1 MSYLVEVHFSAT
13 STQSVED
20 KLKRVILHDLE
31 HGKQGKSRE
40 SDEKWRLRPWQVAT
54 GAAGLFIAMFRLGR
68 TRQNA
73 ASPGRLRTARERI
86 DFFQSIRPLNAL
98 RPMDHTSFIH
108 FFLFFHFSRCAVHFL
123 LYPVY
128 CNAVIHFLSA
138 IRYFLCTRTF
148 CLSWTMLLIHFDG
161 RCCSLS
167 LLWIHYRTW
176 LGICQYFLKF
186 FWYFF
191 IIFSALI
198 YFGNIEWFSCILRNF
213 MICFLF
219 CGAASLLG
227 SYWQ

>member
-1 MSYLVEVHFSAT
+1 M
-13 STQSVED
+13 D

-98 RPMDHTSFIH
+98 RPMDHTSFIQ

-138 IRYFLCTRTF
+138 IRYFF
-148 CLSWTMLLIHFDG
+148 VYPHILSVLNHVAYSLWWKMLF
-161 RCCSLS
+161 SLFVMNS
-167 LLWIHYRTW
+167 L
-176 LGICQYFLKF
+176 
-186 FWYFF
+186 
-191 IIFSALI
+191 
-198 YFGNIEWFSCILRNF
+198 
-213 MICFLF
+213 
-219 CGAASLLG
+219 
-227 SYWQ
+227 